1 MSTKKY
7 VYAYVYMYLCLYSL
21 FFNLLLLTFPSLLAV
36 VVVPEQG
43 GCQRRGGWQRGGHK
57 ERVVDNTEGDKI
69 GNDTD
74 SEGDKSSASEQL
86 CLSSAAS
93 SCVVFFGFFCEGRA
107 IRRLNGNKTPVT

>member
-1 MSTKKY
+1 
-7 VYAYVYMYLCLYSL
+7 MYLCLYSL

-43 GCQRRGGWQRGGHK
+43 GCQRRGGWQRRGHK
-57 ERVVDNTEGDKI
+57 ERVVDNTEGDKV

-86 CLSSAAS
+86 CLSSAS
-93 SCVVFFGFFCEGRA
+93 EQLCNVFSDF
-107 IRRLNGNKTPVT
+107 L